1 MIDLRRSCYIN
12 IWRDVRDVCAI
23 RFIFPDRIALR
34 DIMRIFRTSIG
45 DWFLHSLRIL
55 GVSNP
60 VPTQDNTSR
69 VVRPMLG
76 LVQAQL
82 HLRNSVNTDTDTDIP
97 YQLVKKYFFINFQYI
112 TFILIKKYYYIT
124 NVL

>member
-1 MIDLRRSCYIN
+1 
-12 IWRDVRDVCAI
+12 
-23 RFIFPDRIALR
+23 
-34 DIMRIFRTSIG
+34 MRIFRISID

-82 HLRNSVNTDTDTDIP
+82 HLRNSVNTDTDTVIP
-97 YQLVKKYFFINFQYI
+97 YQLIKKTFFYNFKYFI
-112 TFILIKKYYYIT
+112 FILIKEYYDFIT
-124 NVL
+124 IL